1 MDATTNYFV
10 VERANNNSYPLL
22 SWDEPSF
29 RRSEEVVRSTP
40 VRLRLGKPVP
50 KKPQMVDFHVLPEPV
65 VSKKICDVLVPMNL
79 LDVQLVPAQ
88 VPADGRV
95 FDYWILHVRRCIE
108 ALDMSRSQYKVRP
121 SDGGISILEKIVL
134 DDRKLEKVPLDERL
148 LFRPKEYGTV
158 WLFHQRLKD
167 AIEAVNPVGLRFF
180 HVRDWDDT
188 VAFQK

>member
-1 MDATTNYFV
+1 MDSTTNYFV

-29 RRSEEVVRSTP
+29 RRSEEVVRTTP

-65 VSKKICDVLVPMNL
+65 VSKKIRDLLVPMNL

-88 VPADGRV
+88 VTVDARV

-108 ALDMSRSQYKVRP
+108 ALDLARSKYEAGTRGEIMIP
-121 SDGGISILEKIVL
+121 EKIVL